1 MSERVRGPEIAT
13 SAFGLLAMT
22 KKEDND
28 MRTGRVRVPQV
39 RNIEAALRLYYERL
53 ELSNKDIKDL
63 FETSAG
69 TVYRLKAL
77 AKEEMDA
84 MGIPCWNATHVNTE
98 AAYKAWGLD
107 VQKMERNYKRLQ
119 SLRLKPEGAEGG
131 A

>member
-1 MSERVRGPEIAT
+1 
-13 SAFGLLAMT
+13 
-22 KKEDND
+22 

-39 RNIEAALRLYYERL
+39 RDIETALRLYYERL
-53 ELSNKDIKDL
+53 ELSNKDIKEL

>member
-1 MSERVRGPEIAT
+1 
-13 SAFGLLAMT
+13 
-22 KKEDND
+22 

-53 ELSNKDIKDL
+53 ELSNKDIQGL
-63 FETSAG
+63 FGVAPSTIS
-69 TVYRLKAL
+69 RLKAL
-77 AKEEMDA
+77 VREAQERD
-84 MGIPCWNATHVNTE
+84 GIQCWNINHVNTE

-107 VQKMERNYKRLQ
+107 IQKMERNYKRLQ

>member
-1 MSERVRGPEIAT
+1 
-13 SAFGLLAMT
+13 
-22 KKEDND
+22 

-39 RNIEAALRLYYERL
+39 RDIETVLRIYYERL
-53 ELSNKDIKDL
+53 ELSNKDIRTL

-69 TVYRLKAL
+69 TVYRLKAV

-84 MGIPCWNATHVNTE
+84 MGLQCWNATHVNTE
-98 AAYKAWGLD
+98 AAYKAWGIDIERL
-107 VQKMERNYKRLQ
+107 ERNYKRLQ

>member
-1 MSERVRGPEIAT
+1 
-13 SAFGLLAMT
+13 
-22 KKEDND
+22 

-98 AAYKAWGLD
+98 AAYKAWGLGF
-107 VQKMERNYKRLQ
+107 RNMWRT
-119 SLRLKPEGAEGG
+119 
-131 A
+131 